1 MPNNIKTDFMN
12 SLSVKLAGEQ
22 IPGSEY
28 SDTMRTYQT
37 EEEKEESKEATGAGS
52 AGGFEGPLFSSK
64 EIKEIGKTDDKD
76 FMEVVK
82 KYIGKIKDKEKLT
95 KIYNSM
101 LKQLE
106 MGINVEME
114 HTKSKKKAKKIALDH
129 LAEDPAYYT
138 KLKKADLE
146 EKKKVETKEATSTAS
161 SGSYVTPAAWAKST
175 SKKDWRGASKTQ
187 IPGGKFVQ
195 VKKKCKK
202 FPYCNQG
209 DIKALNIFES
219 ELVKNCVKNISKKH
233 NISESIIMDI
243 LIKKFNETHN
253 KSNK

>member
-1 MPNNIKTDFMN
+1 MNDFMN
-12 SLSVKLAGEQ
+12 SLSAKL
-22 IPGSEY
+22 GSEKI
-28 SDTMRTYQT
+28 SGAEFSNTMKSYQN
-37 EEEKEESKEATGAGS
+37 EEESNEATGAGS
-52 AGGFEGPLFSSK
+52 SGGYETPLFGNK
-64 EIKEIGKTDDKD
+64 EINEINKEDKD

-101 LKQLE
+101 LKQLK
-106 MGINVEME
+106 MGIEVELE
-114 HTKSKKKAKKIALDH
+114 HTKSKKVAKKIALDH

-138 KLKKADLE
+138 KLKKANLE

-161 SGSYVTPAAWAKST
+161 SGSYVTPAAWAKSS

-219 ELVKNCVKNISKKH
+219 ELVQQSIKNVSKKH

-243 LIKKFNETHN
+243 LLNEYYKTHN
-253 KSNK
+253 KSKK